1 MFITFEK
8 VQETKRIVVGVNINH
23 VVKVEPGPPSSRN
36 EQTTRIYYT
45 NGENDVVTGQL
56 QETIERLAGDAE
68 VTSLG

>member
-8 VQETKRIVVGVNINH
+8 LLETKRTVVGVNVDH
-23 VVKVEPGPPSSRN
+23 VIKVEPGPPSSPN

-45 NGENDVVTGQL
+45 NGQSDVVTGEL

-68 VTSLG
+68 VTSLR